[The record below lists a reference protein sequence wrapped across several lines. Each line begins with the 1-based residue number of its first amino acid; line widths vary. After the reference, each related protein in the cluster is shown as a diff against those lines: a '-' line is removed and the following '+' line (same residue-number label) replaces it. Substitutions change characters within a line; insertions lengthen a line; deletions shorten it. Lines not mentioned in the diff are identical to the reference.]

1 MTSKLG
7 ESGFLSIILLY
18 FALDHKLLN
27 KVSSLKKTF
36 SKCYKL
42 LHMWLQD
49 LQKQWQMVVIIKT
62 KKKKKIT
69 LVYVE
74 QIFLKV
80 KSIGHSVM
88 FDSATP

>member
-1 MTSKLG
+1 
-7 ESGFLSIILLY
+7 
-18 FALDHKLLN
+18 
-27 KVSSLKKTF
+27 
-36 SKCYKL
+36 
-42 LHMWLQD
+42 
-49 LQKQWQMVVIIKT
+49 MVVIIKT